1 MSTTSVTSKVSNRF
15 ADPETAAN
23 LCLLAARAF
32 AQPDLLDSEDPGRLA
47 SLCPQL
53 PEPVIAP
60 ATRLAEVWADALATD
75 REPLS
80 LAYAKLFLG
89 PFEIASPPY
98 ASLYLD
104 PERKLMGTVSMDV
117 GHAYAEAGLGPTESG
132 PREAPDHIA
141 LELEFLYYL
150 AYQTATEDD
159 PAWLERYGKF
169 ADQHLAHW
177 APQLADAIREADA
190 HPYYKAL
197 ADLLAP
203 TDGETPF
210 YSLSIK
216 LNV

>member
-1 MSTTSVTSKVSNRF
+1 MSTTSVTSKSSNCF

-32 AQPDLLDSEDPGRLA
+32 AQPDQLDPEDPGRLA
-47 SLCPQL
+47 ALCPQL
-53 PEPVIAP
+53 PESAIAP
-60 ATRLAEVWADALATD
+60 ATRLAKTWASALETD
-75 REPLS
+75 REPLN

-89 PFEIASPPY
+89 PFEIAAPPY

-117 GHAYAEAGLGPTESG
+117 GQTYAEAGLGPAESG

-150 AYQTATEDD
+150 AYQAATEDD
-159 PAWLERYGKF
+159 TAWLERYRKF
-169 ADQHLAHW
+169 ADQHLERW
-177 APQLADAIREADA
+177 APQLAEAIREADK
-190 HPYYKAL
+190 HPFYNAL

-203 TDGETPF
+203 TDDEPPF
-210 YSLSIK
+210 YSLPIEK
-216 LNV
+216 A